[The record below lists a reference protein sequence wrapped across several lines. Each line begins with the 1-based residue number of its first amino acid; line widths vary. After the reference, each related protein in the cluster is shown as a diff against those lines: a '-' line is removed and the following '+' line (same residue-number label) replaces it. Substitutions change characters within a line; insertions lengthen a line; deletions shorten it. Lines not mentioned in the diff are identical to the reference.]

1 MTGEATPTATGFLEV
16 QVVGG
21 ALLHSKKN
29 GQGYVDTAAKMQAMC
44 APASHSRPHPRSR
57 ARIRARAAPLR
68 RLGTFIALTLHQPPR
83 DTPPCADA
91 RRGCAAWPA

>member
-1 MTGEATPTATGFLEV
+1 MTGEATPGATGFLEV

-44 APASHSRPHPRSR
+44 VSRRSSTR
-57 ARIRARAAPLR
+57 RIRGPTTASVRERRPRAGR
-68 RLGTFIALTLHQPPR
+68 
-83 DTPPCADA
+83 
-91 RRGCAAWPA
+91 